1 MRALIKKFKPAL
13 NGLALAAHDRSVAIQ
28 LGFAVLAGL
37 VGLGLGFVFW
47 EWALVI
53 TLAALVITVIVSRT
67 DLLMPATG
75 VVGVTGVVVL
85 LLNVLGPSYR
95 PRLARAADALEII
108 VLLTILP
115 LAAVVC
121 GTL

>member
-28 LGFAVLAGL
+28 LGFAVLSGL

-53 TLAALVITVIVSRT
+53 TLAALVITAEI
-67 DLLMPATG
+67 
-75 VVGVTGVVVL
+75 
-85 LLNVLGPSYR
+85 LNTAIE
-95 PRLARAADALEII
+95 RLCDFVQPGRMTALKR
-108 VLLTILP
+108 
-115 LAAVVC
+115 
-121 GTL
+121 